1 MNYVFSSK
9 PDPYSVQVPG
19 IREEQQQQQQQQKNV
34 TSRRFTF
41 ISSKLKKLLLSRQK
55 AVLRLTLTP
64 LFSTTTCSTTKN
76 YPQPPSSFFSS

>member
-19 IREEQQQQQQQQKNV
+19 IREQQQQQQQKNV

-55 AVLRLTLTP
+55 AVLRLALTDTP
-64 LFSTTTCSTTKN
+64 FLYHHLHTTKN